1 MQVLPNNDKLV
12 RKTFALNSIIHD
24 RAFSR
29 SILDM
34 KFFHST
40 ELISSYKFLVSIRI
54 AGGLLFR
61 ASRPQLAKAATG
73 SFTPLRSIQDD
84 VKLSI
89 VRTPGRTS
97 KHNIKKP
104 TSLPS
109 EYYPHRR
116 RARF

>member
-12 RKTFALNSIIHD
+12 RKTFVLSSIIHD

-40 ELISSYKFLVSIRI
+40 ELISSYKFLASTRI

-61 ASRPQLAKAATG
+61 AFRPQLAKAVMSPSRKLRASG
-73 SFTPLRSIQDD
+73 KVLRYPL
-84 VKLSI
+84 LC
-89 VRTPGRTS
+89 
-97 KHNIKKP
+97 
-104 TSLPS
+104 L
-109 EYYPHRR
+109 
-116 RARF
+116 A

>member
-12 RKTFALNSIIHD
+12 RKTFVLSSIIHD

-40 ELISSYKFLVSIRI
+40 ELISSYKFLVSTRI

-61 ASRPQLAKAATG
+61 ASRPQLAKAVIKSRLG
-73 SFTPLRSIQDD
+73 FDMPNGKLRF
-84 VKLSI
+84 
-89 VRTPGRTS
+89 P
-97 KHNIKKP
+97 
-104 TSLPS
+104 
-109 EYYPHRR
+109 
-116 RARF
+116 